1 MERKM
6 LIRNISYMERELS
19 EMKRELAT
27 LDARWEQKEKGDYR
41 HVEDDVMSDDR
52 HQALALV
59 IKRKGDG

>member
-27 LDARWEQKEKGDYR
+27 LDARWEQQEKGDYR
-41 HVEDDVMSDDR
+41 NIEDEAMS
-52 HQALALV
+52 
-59 IKRKGDG
+59 GDGC

>member
-41 HVEDDVMSDDR
+41 HIEDDVMSDDR
-52 HQALALV
+52 H
-59 IKRKGDG
+59 